1 MTLVEYIARSVSVPR
16 KGIENTL
23 SLLSEDCT
31 IPFIARY
38 RKDQTGNLDEVAIEQ
53 IAKEAAAFEALE
65 KRREVILAQGALTPE
80 LGEKIRGTY
89 DLTELEDLYLPYKK
103 RKKTRADVARENG
116 LEPLARILM
125 AQRNDDVDFLAS
137 RYLNDNVRN
146 QDEALQGARDIVAEW
161 VNENTHVRRQL
172 RRLFQRTAT
181 LSAKVV
187 KGKADAEAAQKFT
200 QYFDWS
206 EPLSKAPAH
215 RLLAMLRAEKEG
227 FVRTKVDVDADE
239 AFELVARIVIRS

>member
-31 IPFIARY
+31 VPFIARY
-38 RKDQTGNLDEVAIEQ
+38 RKDQTGNLDEVAIER

-65 KRREVILAQGALTPE
+65 KRREAILAAITEQGALTPE
-80 LGEKIRGTY
+80 LGEKIKGTY

-146 QDEALQGARDIVAEW
+146 E
-161 VNENTHVRRQL
+161 
-172 RRLFQRTAT
+172 
-181 LSAKVV
+181 
-187 KGKADAEAAQKFT
+187 
-200 QYFDWS
+200 
-206 EPLSKAPAH
+206 
-215 RLLAMLRAEKEG
+215 
-227 FVRTKVDVDADE
+227 DE
-239 AFELVARIVIRS
+239 AFAGCARHRGRMGKRKHPRPPPVATPVPTHGHPFSQGCEGKGRR